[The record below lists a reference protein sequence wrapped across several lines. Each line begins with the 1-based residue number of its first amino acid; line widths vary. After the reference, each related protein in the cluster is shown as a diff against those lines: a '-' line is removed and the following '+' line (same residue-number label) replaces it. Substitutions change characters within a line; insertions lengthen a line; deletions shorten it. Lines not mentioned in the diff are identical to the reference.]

1 MADKE
6 KKVAEATAKTQKPEK
21 EKGKLKNA
29 WRGFKSEVKKIV
41 WPSWKQVVKNTGVVL
56 VVVIVCAG
64 ALWAL
69 DFVFSQ
75 GIIALTELFTK

>member
-6 KKVAEATAKTQKPEK
+6 KKVAEAAGKTNKPEK
-21 EKGKLKNA
+21 EKGKLGHA

-41 WPSWKQVVKNTGVVL
+41 WPSWAHVVKNTCVVL
-56 VVVIVCAG
+56 VVMVICAG

-69 DFVFSQ
+69 DYVCSQ
-75 GIIALTELFTK
+75 GIIALTNLFAK